1 MQLNHSRTLLAATSL
16 FFAISFSLFLAN
28 AKQIP
33 ETDLTVHE
41 WGTFTSI
48 AGPNG
53 EAMNWLPLTGSTDL
67 PSFVEHFR
75 EVAFKGGLRGTV
87 RMETPVLYF

>member
-1 MQLNHSRTLLAATSL
+1 MKLNRSTRQVLAAALL
-16 FFAISFSLFLAN
+16 FVLSFSLLH
-28 AKQIP
+28 AKPKQLP
-33 ETDLTVHE
+33 ESDLTVHE

-48 AGPNG
+48 AGPDG
-53 EAMNWLPLTGSTDL
+53 QSMGWLPLTGSTDL

-87 RMETPVLYF
+87 RMETP